1 MIGRYGILSHFSAN
15 LAASRIQYA
24 KRVKGD
30 PEITRSPSYCRVME
44 AQHRRVGRFSRTER
58 MDRKGVSL
66 SSLTH
71 KQDAAAR
78 FLRRQTEWT
87 VQMPIPSSARTAAR
101 QRLGIASAAL
111 MMIAGFA
118 SCSAAPQAAAPA
130 TSMSASTE
138 PTPTSVMTP
147 VGSSESPSPAPVET
161 TEPTEDPAGTPG
173 PTVLSGGERTLGMAD
188 AFNPS
193 SNWEEKNYRPVGSPS
208 QVQAIGVH
216 VQCNDNDPE
225 ILEFRFSNTNGFKL
239 KASVAQDLFS
249 PEAAAQ
255 VQFTLRVDGRQIA
268 TKTIKLKESAELETD
283 LTGVAVAQLEV
294 SQLRDPVKG
303 CGDESIALITKLAM
317 SSS

>member
-1 MIGRYGILSHFSAN
+1 
-15 LAASRIQYA
+15 
-24 KRVKGD
+24 
-30 PEITRSPSYCRVME
+30 
-44 AQHRRVGRFSRTER
+44 
-58 MDRKGVSL
+58 
-66 SSLTH
+66 
-71 KQDAAAR
+71 
-78 FLRRQTEWT
+78 
-87 VQMPIPSSARTAAR
+87 
-101 QRLGIASAAL
+101 
-111 MMIAGFA
+111 
-118 SCSAAPQAAAPA
+118 
-130 TSMSASTE
+130 
-138 PTPTSVMTP
+138 
-147 VGSSESPSPAPVET
+147 
-161 TEPTEDPAGTPG
+161 
-173 PTVLSGGERTLGMAD
+173 VLSGGERTLGLAD

-303 CGDESIALITKLAM
+303 CGDESIALIPKLAM